1 MGALLMITLLMIA
14 TDGPVTPT
22 ELGLDNQNE
31 TVAEHS
37 KESPSAWTGGPDTN
51 MWTGGRQ
58 QTNNASTQQPALEK

>member
-22 ELGLDNQNE
+22 EVGLDNHNE
-31 TVAEHS
+31 ALAERS
-37 KESPSAWTGGPDTN
+37 KKSPSAWTGGPDTN

>member
-22 ELGLDNQNE
+22 ELGLDNHNE
-31 TVAEHS
+31 TLAERS
-37 KESPSAWTGGPDTN
+37 KKSPSAWTGGPDTN

-58 QTNNASTQQPALEK
+58 QTNNASTQQPDLK

>member
-22 ELGLDNQNE
+22 ELGLDIQND
-31 TVAEHS
+31 TLAEHS
-37 KESPSAWTGGPDTN
+37 KKSPSAWTGGPDTN

-58 QTNNASTQQPALEK
+58 QTNNASTQQPDLK